1 MTEAWALVAKGVV
14 VDSHNADRL
23 VPWWS
28 FTKTVLAAA
37 ALVLVRDGFTG
48 LDEPVEGKPY
58 TLRHL
63 LQHRSG
69 LANYGGLRDYHE
81 AVRQGD
87 DPWPVPDLLDRLD
100 AERLRYP
107 AGEEWDY
114 SNVGYLV
121 VGQLIETR
129 TGCSLD
135 AALQRLI
142 LTPLGIESA
151 RIARQRADLENVA
164 MGSARDY
171 HPGWVYHGLLVGTV
185 ADAALLL
192 DRLLEGGL
200 LTPDL
205 LQQMLTPFELPG
217 PVPDRPWQCPGYGLG
232 TMIGK
237 TTEGLKAG
245 GHTGGGPGSTIAVY
259 RDLDKAGTRTA
270 AFFRTSEDEAKTEEG
285 AFRLLK
291 G

>member
-1 MTEAWALVAKGVV
+1 MIEAWALVAKGVV
-14 VDSHNADRL
+14 VDSHDADRL

-37 ALVLVRDGFTG
+37 ALVLVRDGLIG
-48 LDEPVEGKPY
+48 LDEPVEDKPY
-58 TLRHL
+58 TIRHL

-69 LANYGGLRDYHE
+69 LANYGGLRAYHE
-81 AVRQGD
+81 AVQRGD
-87 DPWPVPDLLDRLD
+87 DPWPVPDLLNRLD
-100 AERLRYP
+100 AGRLRYP
-107 AGEEWDY
+107 AGEGWEY

-121 VGQLIETR
+121 VGQLIETT
-129 TGCSLD
+129 TGSNLD

-151 RIARQRADLENVA
+151 RIARQRADLETVA
-164 MGSARDY
+164 MGSARGY
-171 HPGWVYHGLLVGTV
+171 HPGWVYHGLLAGSVS
-185 ADAALLL
+185 DAALLL
-192 DRLLEGGL
+192 DRFLEGSL

-217 PVPDRPWQCPGYGLG
+217 PIPGPPWQRPGYGLG
-232 TMIGK
+232 TMTGE
-237 TTEGLKAG
+237 TTEDLKVG

-259 RDLDKAGTRTA
+259 RDLCGAIARTA